1 MSIPNP
7 LVITV
12 NSVAKNLPRINMDN
26 YGSEY
31 YFADTTES
39 WRVKIRHSQE
49 SPGKDGVAL
58 DRHNVELTHVVY
70 ATGSAAAITT
80 QVYTVLR
87 DNPQFSTAVQLGYL
101 QAALDTLVDA
111 TFAGYLFGWQS

>member
-12 NSVAKNLPRINMDN
+12 NTVAKNLPRINMDN

-31 YFADTTES
+31 YLAEATET
-39 WRVKIRHSQE
+39 WRVKIRHSTE
-49 SPGKDGVAL
+49 SPGKDGTVF
-58 DRHNVELTHVVY
+58 DRHNVELTHVVLP
-70 ATGSAAAITT
+70 ASGVPAITT
-80 QVYTVLR
+80 QVYCVLR
-87 DNPQFSTAVQLGYL
+87 DLPQLSTAVQLGYL
-101 QAALDTLVDA
+101 QAALDTLVDG